1 MLHKIRLIPGLD
13 KQSSDTGAE
22 GKWVNADYTR
32 FRYGFPEKVGGWEQL
47 VDANLIGAGR
57 DQHTWVD
64 LAGNK
69 YAAIGTNKCLYI
81 YFEGAFYDITPLDVT
96 RQQTGATFTFAGT
109 TTVTLTTS
117 TAHGAEA
124 GDIILLDG
132 VSGVTALGIGFTD
145 ADFEDILFEVTDA
158 PTATTIEITMGS
170 AATGSASGGT
180 TTIDFYYVIG
190 PLIQTYGYGW
200 GTNTWSGQTL
210 PLIQTTLNNA
220 GVLAAGAT
228 SAIFTN
234 TTSFPTTAAGGGTL
248 LIESELITYT
258 TNDTGTNTLSGFT
271 RGVGGTSDVEHA
283 NSTITYDA
291 TTYVGWGSA
300 SSSSNI
306 VIEPGQWRLLNYGEN
321 LLALIHNKTIFQWE
335 PSIPNLDVRAVL
347 VTGTEVPTASR
358 DMVLST
364 PDRHLICV
372 GTETTLQT
380 ASSQDDMFVRWSNQ
394 ESTTVW
400 TPTASNTAGSQ
411 RLTDGSKLMG
421 AIVGRTA
428 VYIWSDT
435 AMYTMKFIGPP
446 LTFGFQQM
454 GTNCGMSSQHAA
466 AEVNG
471 LAYWMG
477 PTGFYKFDG
486 GRVQLMPCLV
496 EDYVFE
502 DINANANQQ
511 IHVAVNALFG
521 EITWFYPSSNSDYVD
536 RSVTYNYLDSS
547 PQNPI
552 WYTSSLARSTWT
564 IEGVF
569 TKPYATEFKSAVA
582 PTFPT
587 VVGISNGAS
596 YYWQQEKGT
605 DEVFASGTTN
615 AIAANVE
622 SGDYDIG
629 TQGIEGPIGGEFMM
643 RISRIIPDFGAQTG
657 TAKVYLN
664 TKEFPSSTAT
674 STSYNATTS
683 TTQIHTR
690 ARARQIAIKVGNVDT
705 GQTWRMGTFRLDIH
719 PGGRR

>member
-32 FRYGFPEKVGGWEQL
+32 FRYGFPEKIGGWEQL
-47 VDANLIGAGR
+47 VDNNLIGAGR

-81 YFEGAFYDITPLDVT
+81 YFEGAFYDITPLDT
-96 RQQTGATFTFAGT
+96 SRQQTGATFTFAGT

-117 TAHGAEA
+117 TAHGAED
-124 GDIILLDG
+124 GDIIRLDG

-145 ADFEDILFEVTDA
+145 ADFEDILFEVTDV
-158 PTATTIEITMGS
+158 PTATTMEVTMGS
-170 AATGSASGGT
+170 AASGSASGGT
-180 TTIDFYYVIG
+180 TTVDFYYVIG

-210 PLIQTTLNNA
+210 PLIQTTLNGALLNDA
-220 GVLAAGAT
+220 YGTGGSGTDIVLT
-228 SAIFTN
+228 D
-234 TTSFPTTAAGGGTL
+234 TTGFTAAGTIL
-248 LIESELITYT
+248 VDSELITYT
-258 TNDTGTNTLSGFT
+258 GITSNTLNGITRGTN
-271 RGVGGTSDVEHA
+271 GTSTAAHSSGA
-283 NSTITYDA
+283 ATYDA
-291 TTYVGWGSA
+291 TNYVGWGSA

-306 VIEPGQWRLLNYGEN
+306 IIEPAQWRLINYGEN

-335 PSIPNLDVRAVL
+335 PSLPNLSVRAVL

-380 ASSQDDMFVRWSNQ
+380 ASTQDDMFVRWSDQ
-394 ESTTVW
+394 ESITDW

-421 AIVGRTA
+421 GIVGRTA

-454 GTNCGMSSQHAA
+454 GTNCGMSSQHSA

-471 LAYWMG
+471 IAYWMG
-477 PTGFYKFDG
+477 PTGFYRFDG

-511 IHVAVNALFG
+511 VHVAVNALFG

-552 WYTSSLARSTWT
+552 WYTSSLARSTWS

-569 TKPYATEFKSAVA
+569 NKPYATEFKSAVA
-582 PTFPT
+582 PTYPT

-596 YYWQQEKGT
+596 YYWAQETGT

-629 TQGIEGPIGGEFMM
+629 TQGIEGPIGGEFIM

-674 STSYNATTS
+674 STSYNALTS

-690 ARARQIAIKVGNVDT
+690 ARARQIAIKVGNVDA

>member
-32 FRYGFPEKVGGWEQL
+32 FRYGFPEKIGGWEQL
-47 VDANLIGAGR
+47 VNNNLIGAGR

-81 YFEGAFYDITPLDVT
+81 YFEGAFYDITPLDT
-96 RQQTGATFTFAGT
+96 ARQQTGTTFTFDGT

-117 TAHGAEA
+117 TAHEAED

-132 VSGVTALGIGFTD
+132 VTGVTALGIGFTD
-145 ADFEDILFEVTDA
+145 ADFEDILFEVTDV
-158 PTATTIEITMGS
+158 PTATTIEVTMGS
-170 AATGSASGGT
+170 AASGSASGGT
-180 TTIDFYYVIG
+180 TTVNFYYVIG

-200 GTNTWSGQTL
+200 GTNTWSGTTI
-210 PLIQTTLNNA
+210 PIISTTLD
-220 GVLAAGAT
+220 GALLNDAYGTGGSGTDIDLT
-228 SAIFTN
+228 S
-234 TTSFPTTAAGGGTL
+234 TTDFTAAGTIL
-248 LIESELITYT
+248 VASELITYT
-258 TNDTGTNTLSGFT
+258 GITSNTLNGITRGTN
-271 RGVGGTSDVEHA
+271 GTSTAAHSDGA
-283 NSTITYDA
+283 TTYDA

-306 VIEPGQWRLLNYGEN
+306 IIEPGQWRLLNYGED
-321 LLALIHNKTIFQWE
+321 LLALIHNKTIFKWE
-335 PSIPNLDVRAVL
+335 PSLPNLSVRAIL
-347 VTGTEVPTASR
+347 VTGSEVPTASR

-372 GTETTLQT
+372 GTETTLQSAT
-380 ASSQDDMFVRWSNQ
+380 TQDDMFVRWSDQ
-394 ESTTVW
+394 ESITTW

-421 AIVGRTA
+421 GIVGRTA
-428 VYIWSDT
+428 VYLWSDT

-471 LAYWMG
+471 IAYWMG

-502 DINANANQQ
+502 DINANSNQQ

-521 EITWFYPSSNSDYVD
+521 EITWFYPSEDSSYVD

-552 WYTSSLARSTWT
+552 WYTSSLARSTWS

-615 AIAANVE
+615 AIAASVE

-643 RISRIIPDFGAQTG
+643 RISRIIPDFGSQTG

-664 TKEFPSSTAT
+664 TKAFPTSTAT

-683 TTQIHTR
+683 TTQIFTR
-690 ARARQIAIKVGNVDT
+690 ARARQIAIKVGNIST
-705 GQTWRMGTFRLDIH
+705 GQTWRMGTFRLDVH

>member
-1 MLHKIRLIPGLD
+1 LT
-13 KQSSDTGAE
+13 DT
-22 GKWVNADYTR
+22 T
-32 FRYGFPEKVGGWEQL
+32 GFTSTNGIIL
-47 VDANLIGAGR
+47 VD
-57 DQHTWVD
+57 
-64 LAGNK
+64 
-69 YAAIGTNKCLYI
+69 
-81 YFEGAFYDITPLDVT
+81 
-96 RQQTGATFTFAGT
+96 
-109 TTVTLTTS
+109 
-117 TAHGAEA
+117 
-124 GDIILLDG
+124 
-132 VSGVTALGIGFTD
+132 
-145 ADFEDILFEVTDA
+145 
-158 PTATTIEITMGS
+158 
-170 AATGSASGGT
+170 
-180 TTIDFYYVIG
+180 
-190 PLIQTYGYGW
+190 
-200 GTNTWSGQTL
+200 
-210 PLIQTTLNNA
+210 
-220 GVLAAGAT
+220 
-228 SAIFTN
+228 
-234 TTSFPTTAAGGGTL
+234 
-248 LIESELITYT
+248 SELITYT
-258 TNDTGTNTLSGFT
+258 GITSNTLNGIVRGTN
-271 RGVGGTSDVEHA
+271 GTSTAAHSSGA
-283 NSTITYDA
+283 ATYDA
-291 TTYVGWGSA
+291 TNYVGWGSA

-306 VIEPGQWRLLNYGEN
+306 IIEPAQWRLLNYGEN

-335 PSIPNLDVRAVL
+335 PSLPNLSVRAVL
-347 VTGTEVPTASR
+347 VTGSEVPTASR
-358 DMVLST
+358 DMILST

-380 ASSQDDMFVRWSNQ
+380 ASTQDDMFVRWSNQ

-421 AIVGRTA
+421 GIVGRTA

-471 LAYWMG
+471 IAYWMG

-502 DINANANQQ
+502 DLNANANQQ

-521 EITWFYPSSNSDYVD
+521 EITWFYPSEDSNYVD

-582 PTFPT
+582 PTYPT

-596 YYWQQEKGT
+596 YYWAQETGT
-605 DEVFASGTTN
+605 DEVFADGTTN
-615 AIAANVE
+615 AITASVE

-683 TTQIHTR
+683 TTQIFTR

>member
-1 MLHKIRLIPGLD
+1 MLHKIRLKPGLD

-22 GKWVNADYTR
+22 GKWVNADYSR

-47 VDANLIGAGR
+47 VGENLIGAGR

-81 YFEGAFYDITPLDVT
+81 YFEGAFYDITPLNT
-96 RQQTGATFTFAGT
+96 SRQQTGATFTTASGSP
-109 TTVTLTTS
+109 TVTLTTS

-124 GDIILLDG
+124 GDIILG
-132 VSGVTALGIGFTD
+132 SSATSVPGGFSSS
-145 ADFEDILFEVTDA
+145 DFDDILFEVIA
-158 PTATTIEITMGS
+158 VPSATTIEVTMGS
-170 AATGSASGGT
+170 NAGSSAGPSGT
-180 TTIDFYYVIG
+180 LTIDFYYVIG
-190 PLIQTYGYGW
+190 PIIQTYGYGW
-200 GTNTWSGQTL
+200 GTNTFGGTTTPTIS
-210 PLIQTTLNNA
+210 TTLNGALLNDA
-220 GVLAAGAT
+220 YGTGGSGTDIVLT
-228 SAIFTN
+228 STTGFT
-234 TTSFPTTAAGGGTL
+234 SSGTIL
-248 LIESELITYT
+248 VESELITYT
-258 TNDTGTNTLSGFT
+258 GITSNTLNGIVRGTN
-271 RGVGGTSDVEHA
+271 GTSTAAHSDA
-283 NSTITYDA
+283 TTTYDA
-291 TTYVGWGSA
+291 STYVGWGSA

-306 VIEPGQWRLLNYGEN
+306 IIEPAQWRLLNYGEN
-321 LLALIHNKTIFQWE
+321 LLALIHNKTIFQWV
-335 PSIPNLDVRAVL
+335 PSLPNLSVRAVL

-358 DMVLST
+358 DMVLSA
-364 PDRHLICV
+364 PDRHLICI

-380 ASSQDDMFVRWSNQ
+380 ASTQDDMFVRWSNQ

-400 TPTASNTAGSQ
+400 TPTATNTAGSQ
-411 RLTDGSKLMG
+411 RLTDGSKLLG

-435 AMYTMKFIGPP
+435 AMYTMKFIGQPF
-446 LTFGFQQM
+446 TFGFQQV
-454 GTNCGMSSQHAA
+454 GTNCGMSSQHSA

-471 LAYWMG
+471 IAYWMG

-502 DINANANQQ
+502 DINTNANQQ
-511 IHVAVNALFG
+511 VHVAVNALFG
-521 EITWFYPSSNSDYVD
+521 EITWFYPSEASDYVD
-536 RSVTYNYLDSS
+536 RSVTYNYLESTAAE
-547 PQNPI
+547 PI

-569 TKPYATEFKSAVA
+569 NKPYATEFKSAVA
-582 PTFPT
+582 PTYPT

-596 YYWQQEKGT
+596 YYWQQEKGN

-615 AIAANVE
+615 AIAGYVE

-629 TQGIEGPIGGEFMM
+629 SAEGEQGEGEFMM
-643 RISRIIPDFGAQTG
+643 RISRIIPDYGVQTG
-657 TAKVYLN
+657 DSRITLS
-664 TKEFPSSTAT
+664 TKAFPSSTAVAT
-674 STSYNATTS
+674 NHTATTS
-683 TTQIHTR
+683 TTQLFTR
-690 ARARQIAIKVGNVDT
+690 SRARQIAIKVGNTST

>member
-22 GKWVNADYTR
+22 GKWVNADYAR

-47 VDANLIGAGR
+47 VSDNLIGAGR

-81 YFEGAFYDITPLDVT
+81 YFEGEVYDITPLDNS
-96 RQQTGATFTFAGT
+96 RQQTGATFTFDGT
-109 TTVTLTTS
+109 TSVTLTTS

-124 GDIILLDG
+124 GDIILLDS
-132 VSGVTALGIGFTD
+132 VTGVTALGIGLTD
-145 ADFEDILFEVTDA
+145 ADFEDILFEVITT
-158 PTATTIEITMGS
+158 PTASTLTVTMAS
-170 AATGSASGGT
+170 AASGSASGGS

-200 GTNTWSGQTL
+200 GTNTWSGTTT
-210 PLIQTTLNNA
+210 PTISTTLN
-220 GVLAAGAT
+220 GALLNDTYGTGGSGTDIILTDASSFT
-228 SAIFTN
+228 S
-234 TTSFPTTAAGGGTL
+234 SGTIL
-248 LIESELITYT
+248 VESELITYT
-258 TNDTGTNTLSGFT
+258 GITSNTLNGIT
-271 RGVGGTSDVEHA
+271 RATNGTSSASHSDG
-283 NSTITYDA
+283 TTTYDA

-300 SSSSNI
+300 SASSNI
-306 VIEPGQWRLLNYGEN
+306 IIEPAQWRLLNYGEN

-335 PSIPNLDVRAVL
+335 PSLPNLSVRAVL
-347 VTGTEVPTASR
+347 VTGSEVPTASR

-364 PDRHLICV
+364 PDRHLICI
-372 GTETTLQT
+372 GTETTLQSEST
-380 ASSQDDMFVRWSNQ
+380 QDDMFVRWSDQN
-394 ESTTVW
+394 SITSW
-400 TPTASNTAGSQ
+400 TPTAINTAGSQ
-411 RLTDGSKLMG
+411 RLADGSKLMG
-421 AIVGRTA
+421 GIVGRTA

-446 LTFGFQQM
+446 LTFGFQQV

-471 LAYWMG
+471 IAYWMG
-477 PTGFYKFDG
+477 PTGFYQFNG
-486 GRVQLMPCLV
+486 GRVELMPCLV

-502 DINANANQQ
+502 DINADANQQ

-521 EITWFYPSSNSDYVD
+521 EITWFYPSSGSDYVD

-552 WYTSSLARSTWT
+552 WYTSSLARSTWS

-569 TKPYATEFKSAVA
+569 NKPYATEFKAAIA
-582 PTFPT
+582 PTNPT

-605 DEVFASGTTN
+605 DEVFSSGTTN
-615 AIAANVE
+615 AISASVE

-643 RISRIIPDFGAQTG
+643 RISRIIPDFGTQTG
-657 TAKVYLN
+657 TTKVYLN
-664 TKEFPSSTAT
+664 TKAFPSSSAT

-683 TTQIHTR
+683 TTQIFTR
-690 ARARQIAIKVGNVDT
+690 ARARQIALKIGNVDT

>member
-1 MLHKIRLIPGLD
+1 MLHKIRLKPGLD

-22 GKWVNADYTR
+22 GKWVNADYSR
-32 FRYGFPEKVGGWEQL
+32 FRYSFPEKIGGWEQL
-47 VDANLIGAGR
+47 VDDSLIGAGR

-81 YFEGAFYDITPLDVT
+81 YFEGAFYDITPLDT
-96 RQQTGATFTFAGT
+96 GRQQTGATFTTVSGSK
-109 TTVTLTTS
+109 TVTLTTS
-117 TAHGAEA
+117 TAHDAET
-124 GDIILLDG
+124 GDIILCSSATSVPG
-132 VSGVTALGIGFTD
+132 GFSTS
-145 ADFEDILFEVTDA
+145 DFDDILFEVTDV
-158 PTATTIEITMGS
+158 PSATTLEVTMGS
-170 AATGSASGGT
+170 TAGSSAGPSGT
-180 TTIDFYYVIG
+180 VTIDFYYVIG

-210 PLIQTTLNNA
+210 PLIQTTLNGALLNDA
-220 GVLAAGAT
+220 YGTGGSGTDIVLT
-228 SAIFTN
+228 STTN
-234 TTSFPTTAAGGGTL
+234 FSSSGTIL
-248 LIESELITYT
+248 VESELITYT
-258 TNDTGTNTLSGFT
+258 GITSNTLNGITRGTN
-271 RGVGGTSDVEHA
+271 GTSTAAHSDG
-283 NSTITYDA
+283 TTTYDA
-291 TTYVGWGSA
+291 TNYVGWGSA

-306 VIEPGQWRLLNYGEN
+306 IIEPGQWRLINYGEN
-321 LLALIHNKTIFQWE
+321 LLALMHNKKIFQWE
-335 PSIPNLDVRAVL
+335 PSIPNLSVRAVL
-347 VTGTEVPTASR
+347 VTGTQVPTASR

-364 PDRHLICV
+364 PDRHLICI

-380 ASSQDDMFVRWSNQ
+380 ASTQDDMFVRWSNQ
-394 ESTTVW
+394 ESITVW
-400 TPTASNTAGSQ
+400 TPTATNTAGSQ

-421 AIVGRTA
+421 GIVGKTA

-446 LTFGFQQM
+446 FTFGFNQV
-454 GTNCGMSSQHAA
+454 GTNCGMSSQHSA

-471 LAYWMG
+471 IAYWMG

-502 DINANANQQ
+502 DINTNANQQ

-521 EITWFYPSSNSDYVD
+521 EITWFYPSSGSDYVD
-536 RSVTYNYLDSS
+536 RSATYNYLESTNE
-547 PQNPI
+547 NPI

-569 TKPYATEFKSAVA
+569 AKPYATEFKSAVA
-582 PTFPT
+582 PTYPT

-596 YYWQQEKGT
+596 YYWAQETGT

-615 AIAANVE
+615 AIVGYVE

-629 TQGIEGPIGGEFMM
+629 SAEGEQGEGEFMM
-643 RISRIIPDFGAQTG
+643 RISRIIPDYGAQTG
-657 TAKVYLN
+657 DSRITLS
-664 TKEFPSSTAT
+664 TKAFPSSTAVAT
-674 STSYNATTS
+674 NHTATTS
-683 TTQIHTR
+683 TTQLFTR
-690 ARARQIAIKVGNVDT
+690 SRARQIAIKVGNIST